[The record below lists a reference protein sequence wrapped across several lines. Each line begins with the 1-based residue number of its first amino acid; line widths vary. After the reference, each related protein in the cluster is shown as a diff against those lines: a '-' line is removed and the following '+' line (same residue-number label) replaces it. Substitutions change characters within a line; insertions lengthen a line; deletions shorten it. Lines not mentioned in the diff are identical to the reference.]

1 MYLVCPSCT
10 TRYLVADGAIGPKGR
25 KVRCAS
31 CGHVWLQ
38 EPMAD
43 DEFGAAPELELQS
56 AGAGGAGG
64 QTALREPPPAPP
76 TRPPAPP
83 VEAPPPPPRTAAPES
98 AAPEPP
104 PAREREP
111 TLRPTERPPVPPQM
125 TEEAPRVIK
134 SLRHREAKASPRWG
148 MIVGWVVVILVVA
161 GSLVGAAI
169 YRQKIIDILPPE
181 AKNQA
186 ADIFDTLGL
195 SFELPGYGLK
205 IEVTRSSRQSE
216 GGVPVLVIEGTVTNV
231 SSRARVVPRLRAAL
245 RDEGNREL
253 QYWFFKLSDERLLA
267 GQKAEFKTSINNP
280 VDSAKSLGITFV
292 GKE

>member
-10 TRYLVADGAIGPKGR
+10 TRYLVADGAIGPAGR

-31 CGHVWLQ
+31 CGHVWQQ

-43 DEFGAAPELELQS
+43 AGFEAVPELELQS

-64 QTALREPPPAPP
+64 QAAYREPPPAPA
-76 TRPPAPP
+76 PAAP
-83 VEAPPPPPRTAAPES
+83 VAPPPPQTVRTES
-98 AAPEPP
+98 VAPEPP
-104 PAREREP
+104 PVPARDREP
-111 TLRPTERPPVPPQM
+111 TLTPAERPPVPPPM
-125 TEEAPRVIK
+125 TAQEAPRVIK
-134 SLRHREAKASPRWG
+134 SQRRRETKVSPRWG
-148 MIVGWVVVILVVA
+148 LIIGWVLVILIVA
-161 GSLVGAAI
+161 GSLVGAAV
-169 YRQKIIDILPPE
+169 YRQKIIDFLPAE
-181 AKNQA
+181 AKHQA
-186 ADIFDTLGL
+186 ADIFDTLGM

-205 IEVTRSSRQSE
+205 IEVTRSSRQAE
-216 GGVPVLVIEGTVTNV
+216 GGVPVLVIEGTITNV

-245 RDEGNREL
+245 RDEANREL
-253 QYWFFKLSDERLLA
+253 QYWFFKLADERLLA